1 MSKSAENSRQ
11 KPRVRRVQRVYFFW
25 QDWFATVQLVLQ
37 ALWQEAWH
45 SPQPP
50 VWALWLRQGFW
61 MVWMCFILFHLVHQI
76 AARAAVVSIIH
87 DAARARKGYS

>member
-1 MSKSAENSRQ
+1 MIAAGEKRR
-11 KPRVRRVQRVYFFW
+11 KPAAFAAGFRRVQRVYFFW

-61 MVWMCFILFHLVHQI
+61 MV
-76 AARAAVVSIIH
+76 
-87 DAARARKGYS
+87 

>member
-61 MVWMCFILFHLVHQI
+61 MV
-76 AARAAVVSIIH
+76 
-87 DAARARKGYS
+87 